1 MAPAAFTWLNEHPG
15 QVAEGQ
21 GVEGSVGHPQAVR
34 PGPFIRKERNNE
46 EGHSSDRSH
55 SSLSGPTRG
64 LLPNTP
70 LEILRG
76 NQASGESR
84 AALGLSTAGGLGPDP
99 LPCSSR
105 ASRLFHAAA
114 R

>member
-1 MAPAAFTWLNEHPG
+1 MWPLQAFTWLNEHPG

-21 GVEGSVGHPQAVR
+21 GLEGSVGHPQAVR

-46 EGHSSDRSH
+46 EGHSS
-55 SSLSGPTRG
+55 LSGPTAASS
-64 LLPNTP
+64 PTP
-70 LEILRG
+70 PADTKGQPSIWG
-76 NQASGESR
+76 VQSCPWTFNCS
-84 AALGLSTAGGLGPDP
+84 GLGPDPP